1 MFDESFARDRQIY
14 LIHLAEALARP
25 GKQRDFD
32 AAVERGLAAVHLAES
47 LASTRGIE
55 CLRDLYRQ
63 MQPHASVPAVGDFL
77 EWVRGV
83 LAA

>member
-1 MFDESFARDRQIY
+1 MD
-14 LIHLAEALARP
+14 
-25 GKQRDFD
+25 
-32 AAVERGLAAVHLAES
+32 RGLAAVHLAES
-47 LASTRGIE
+47 LTSTRALD

-77 EWVRGV
+77 GRVRVV